1 MLFAGGGFW
10 ALTRGSYSGP
20 QASRDVPAVPAAA
33 AAAAVPEPAPP
44 ATAVPGE
51 PAELP
56 EQANPS
62 AAQAV
67 AAAPRVAKPA
77 QRPTRTQRS
86 ARKPSPGEREPTTS
100 AQAPSE
106 PEPAAQANVIK
117 VTPRSTEGLPETPSR
132 DDVLAALDP
141 VRPKVA
147 QCAPGQHGVAEVDIT
162 VSDTGA
168 VTHAVVAGDFAGTPE
183 GSCIA
188 RAVRGATFRPFQKP
202 RFRVIYPFSL

>member
-1 MLFAGGGFW
+1 
-10 ALTRGSYSGP
+10 
-20 QASRDVPAVPAAA
+20 VPAVPAAA

-44 ATAVPGE
+44 TTAVPGE
-51 PAELP
+51 PGESAELP
-56 EQANPS
+56 GQADPS

-67 AAAPRVAKPA
+67 AAAPRAAKPA
-77 QRPTRTQRS
+77 QRPPRTPRS
-86 ARKPSPGEREPTTS
+86 ARKPRPGEREPTTS

-202 RFRVIYPFSL
+202 RFRVIDPFSL